1 MHCIPTGEMSHLL
14 CLYALSMVAVVTHTP
29 YVAIASGEGECY
41 GLTLTCNNKQCVS
54 FTLPSVILT
63 TNAQPTALPNTYV
76 VPVGGNV
83 TFTCTSSGGDL
94 LWSLNLT
101 GSMGHSTIRSNTE
114 GLKTNPM
121 IIVSDES
128 TATTAIVT
136 FHNISLESN
145 PSLVECHDLNI
156 TDGSKV
162 HAVLRIIV
170 EGEFSTVTVAQAKWM
185 YNISTLSKT
194 MQVCIK
200 SSKCF
205 QCCTLV

>member
-1 MHCIPTGEMSHLL
+1 MVLHLHAITNNV
-14 CLYALSMVAVVTHTP
+14 CLFLY
-29 YVAIASGEGECY
+29 
-41 GLTLTCNNKQCVS
+41 LT
-54 FTLPSVILT
+54 SVILT
-63 TNAQPTALPNTYV
+63 TNAQPIALPDTYV
-76 VPVGGNV
+76 VPVRGNV

-101 GSMGHSTIRSNTE
+101 GSMEYSRIRTSTE
-114 GLKTNPM
+114 GLKRHPGYS
-121 IIVSDES
+121 VLDES

-136 FHNISLESN
+136 FHHISVESN
-145 PSLVECHDLNI
+145 PSPVECRDLNI
-156 TDGSKV
+156 TDGSKD